1 MEPKKIFCEYCDSK
15 GVRHKKE
22 CKRPLNIYE
31 MPLSFKGIPI
41 TPDVQQQVVEVL
53 KEVFIERIKEVPQ
66 PRLEGYELYAKLN
79 DLGFYQGGV
88 GEYMESVSS
97 TDRVYLP
104 HASEIYAS
112 FAQDPQGWAVIRDY
126 LARAFI
132 ELHETE

>member
-22 CKRPLNIYE
+22 CKRPLNIYGSY
-31 MPLSFKGIPI
+31 PKPQ
-41 TPDVQQQVVEVL
+41 DVQQQVVEVL

-66 PRLEGYELYAKLN
+66 PRLEGYELYAKLKQ
-79 DLGFYQGGV
+79 LGFFQGGV

-112 FAQDPQGWAVIRDY
+112 FAQDPQGWDVIRDY

>member
-1 MEPKKIFCEYCDSK
+1 MPNAENVTKPPFCSYCTSK

-22 CKRPLNIYE
+22 CKRPLNVYDSK
-31 MPLSFKGIPI
+31 PK
-41 TPDVQQQVVEVL
+41 THDVQQQVVEVL

-66 PRLEGYELYAKLN
+66 PRLEGYELYAKLKQ
-79 DLGFYQGGV
+79 LGYFQGGV

-112 FAQDPQGWAVIRDY
+112 FAQNPEGWNVIRDY